1 MRMRLVVGFILLFF
15 IFLLSRVY
23 YLSIKSNV
31 YYEELAKQNAIKTE
45 FLPPVRGQITD
56 RNGTL
61 LAINDLGFSISIK
74 PYLSIKKSNKGILDK
89 ELSEL
94 TNLFPDLNAS
104 KLAEIYKRNDSY
116 YNQDFIKVVDFIP
129 YDEIIPHYSELNL
142 NKTIK
147 IDPVVKRK
155 YPFGKLASHIIG
167 YVGKANLQD
176 VQENEIAKLSNY
188 TGKSG
193 IERYYNDILQ
203 GEKGTRVYKVNAL
216 NQEVEQLSYT
226 PAMSNDIELTI
237 DIELQSYLTSLF
249 EGNAGAAIIMNVND
263 GSILAAGSFPEY
275 DLNPFVTGISFKDWD
290 ELSNSLDHPFTN
302 KLINGY
308 YPPGSVVKMGVGLSF
323 LNSKNISPSTQY
335 VCNGSIELGGRFFRC
350 WNRSGH
356 GPVDLKHAIK
366 YSCDVYFYNGS
377 LQVGIDQISETLSR
391 IGFGA
396 KTGVDLPSEFV
407 GTLPSKEWKM
417 QRYRQSWFQGDTLNT
432 AIGQGNFLATPMQI
446 ARYTAQIAKGAEVV
460 PHFLKSVENNN
471 TITEDKAQ
479 DSNEIFTLFEKSQ
492 LPYIRDAMYAVAN
505 EQGGTSYHYLRNLE
519 VKVAAKTGTAQ
530 VVGFSQADKNRV
542 DEKQLRY
549 YTRSHAWVTSYAPYS
564 KPRYVVTVLVEHGGR
579 TISSGVATAKIYQ
592 KMIELGYFKPEN
604 KANSPKKN

>member
-176 VQENEIAKLSNY
+176 IQENEIAKLSNY

-446 ARYTAQIAKGAEVV
+446 ARYTAQIAKGGEVI
-460 PHFLKSVENNN
+460 PHFLKSIENNN
-471 TITEDKAQ
+471 TTIENQMDENKK
-479 DSNEIFTLFEKSQ
+479 EIFTLFEKSQ

-505 EQGGTSYHYLRNLE
+505 EQGGTSYRYLHNLN

-530 VVGFSQADKNRV
+530 VVGFSQTDKNRV
-542 DEKQLRY
+542 DEKQFEY
-549 YTRSHAWVTSYAPYS
+549 YTRSHAWLTSYAPYS
-564 KPRYVVTVLVEHGGR
+564 KPKYVVTVLLEHGGR
-579 TISSGVATAKIYQ
+579 NITSGATVAKIYQ
-592 KMIELGYFKPEN
+592 KMIELGYFK
-604 KANSPKKN
+604 

>member
-45 FLPPVRGQITD
+45 FLAPVRGQITD

-94 TNLFPDLNAS
+94 ANLFPDLNAS

-323 LNSKNISPSTQY
+323 LNSKNISPTTQY

-350 WNRSGH
+350 WNRLGH

-432 AIGQGNFLATPMQI
+432 AIGQGSFLTTPMQI
-446 ARYTAQIAKGAEVV
+446 ARYTAQIAKGGEVI
-460 PHFLKSVENNN
+460 PHFLKSIENNN
-471 TITEDKAQ
+471 TTIENQMDENKK
-479 DSNEIFTLFEKSQ
+479 EIFTLFEKSQ

-505 EQGGTSYHYLRNLE
+505 EQGGTSYRYLHNLD

-530 VVGFSQADKNRV
+530 VVGFSQTDKNRV
-542 DEKQLRY
+542 DEKQFEY
-549 YTRSHAWVTSYAPYS
+549 YTRSHAWLTSYAPYS
-564 KPRYVVTVLVEHGGR
+564 KPKYVVTVLLEHGGR
-579 TISSGVATAKIYQ
+579 NITSGATVAKIYQ
-592 KMIELGYFKPEN
+592 KMIELGYFK
-604 KANSPKKN
+604 

>member
-167 YVGKANLQD
+167 YIGKANLQD

-290 ELSNSLDHPFTN
+290 ELLNSLDHPFTN

-446 ARYTAQIAKGAEVV
+446 ARYTAQIAKGGEVI
-460 PHFLKSVENNN
+460 PHFLKSIENNN
-471 TITEDKAQ
+471 TTIENQMDENKK
-479 DSNEIFTLFEKSQ
+479 EIFTLFEKSQ

-505 EQGGTSYHYLRNLE
+505 EQGGTSYRYLHNLD

-530 VVGFSQADKNRV
+530 VVGFSQTDKNRV
-542 DEKQLRY
+542 DEKQFEY
-549 YTRSHAWVTSYAPYS
+549 YTRSHAWLTSYAPYS
-564 KPRYVVTVLVEHGGR
+564 KPKYVVTVLLEHGGR
-579 TISSGVATAKIYQ
+579 NITSGATVAKIYQ
-592 KMIELGYFKPEN
+592 KMIELGYFK
-604 KANSPKKN
+604 

>member
-1 MRMRLVVGFILLFF
+1 MRIRLVVGFILLFF

-45 FLPPVRGQITD
+45 FLAPVRGQITD

-226 PAMSNDIELTI
+226 PAKSNDIELTI

-446 ARYTAQIAKGAEVV
+446 ARYTAQIAKGGEVI
-460 PHFLKSVENNN
+460 PHFLKSIENNN
-471 TITEDKAQ
+471 TTIENQMDENKK
-479 DSNEIFTLFEKSQ
+479 EIFTLFEKSQ

-505 EQGGTSYHYLRNLE
+505 EQGGTSYRYLHNLD

-530 VVGFSQADKNRV
+530 VVGFSQTDKNRV
-542 DEKQLRY
+542 DEKQFEY
-549 YTRSHAWVTSYAPYS
+549 YTRSHAWLTSYAPYS
-564 KPRYVVTVLVEHGGR
+564 KPKYVVTVLLEHGGR
-579 TISSGVATAKIYQ
+579 NITSGVTVAKIYQ
-592 KMIELGYFKPEN
+592 KMIDLGYFK
-604 KANSPKKN
+604 

>member
-446 ARYTAQIAKGAEVV
+446 ARYTAQIAKGGEVI
-460 PHFLKSVENNN
+460 PHFLKSIENNN
-471 TITEDKAQ
+471 TTIENQMDENKK
-479 DSNEIFTLFEKSQ
+479 EIFTLFEKSQ

-505 EQGGTSYHYLRNLE
+505 EQGGTSYRYLHNLD

-530 VVGFSQADKNRV
+530 VVGFSQTDKNRV
-542 DEKQLRY
+542 DEKQFQY
-549 YTRSHAWVTSYAPYS
+549 YTRSHAWLTSYAPYS
-564 KPRYVVTVLVEHGGR
+564 KPKYVVTVLLEHGGR
-579 TISSGVATAKIYQ
+579 NITSGATVAKIYQ
-592 KMIELGYFKPEN
+592 KMIELGYFK
-604 KANSPKKN
+604 

>member
-45 FLPPVRGQITD
+45 FLAPVRGQITD

-94 TNLFPDLNAS
+94 ANLFPDLNAS

-323 LNSKNISPSTQY
+323 LNSKNISPTTQY

-432 AIGQGNFLATPMQI
+432 AIGQGSFLTTPMQI
-446 ARYTAQIAKGAEVV
+446 ARYTAQIAKGGEVI
-460 PHFLKSVENNN
+460 PHFLKNIENNN
-471 TITEDKAQ
+471 TTIENQMDENKK
-479 DSNEIFTLFEKSQ
+479 EIFTLFEKSQ

-505 EQGGTSYHYLRNLE
+505 EQGGTSYRYLHNLD

-530 VVGFSQADKNRV
+530 VVGFSQTDKNRV
-542 DEKQLRY
+542 DEKQFEY
-549 YTRSHAWVTSYAPYS
+549 YTRSHAWLTSYAPYS
-564 KPRYVVTVLVEHGGR
+564 KPKYVVTVLLEHGGR
-579 TISSGVATAKIYQ
+579 NITSGATVAKIYQ
-592 KMIELGYFKPEN
+592 KMIELGYFK
-604 KANSPKKN
+604 

>member
-45 FLPPVRGQITD
+45 FLAPVRGQITD

-391 IGFGA
+391 IGFGV

-446 ARYTAQIAKGAEVV
+446 ARYTAQIAKGGEVI
-460 PHFLKSVENNN
+460 PHFLKSIENNN
-471 TITEDKAQ
+471 NTTIENQMDENKK
-479 DSNEIFTLFEKSQ
+479 EIFTLFEKSQ

-505 EQGGTSYHYLRNLE
+505 EQGGTSYRYLHNLD

-530 VVGFSQADKNRV
+530 VVGFSQTDKNRV
-542 DEKQLRY
+542 DEKQFEY
-549 YTRSHAWVTSYAPYS
+549 YTRSHAWLTSYAPYS
-564 KPRYVVTVLVEHGGR
+564 KPKYVVTVLLEHGGR
-579 TISSGVATAKIYQ
+579 NITSGATVAKIYQ
-592 KMIELGYFKPEN
+592 KMIDLGYFK
-604 KANSPKKN
+604 

>member
-335 VCNGSIELGGRFFRC
+335 VCNGSIKLGGRFFRC

-446 ARYTAQIAKGAEVV
+446 ARYTAQIAKGGEVI
-460 PHFLKSVENNN
+460 PHFLKSIENNN
-471 TITEDKAQ
+471 TTIENQMDENKK
-479 DSNEIFTLFEKSQ
+479 EIFTLFEKSQ

-505 EQGGTSYHYLRNLE
+505 EQGGTSYRYLHNLD

-530 VVGFSQADKNRV
+530 VVGFSQTDKNRV
-542 DEKQLRY
+542 DEKQFEY
-549 YTRSHAWVTSYAPYS
+549 YTRSHAWLTSYAPYS
-564 KPRYVVTVLVEHGGR
+564 KPKYVVTVLLEHGGR
-579 TISSGVATAKIYQ
+579 NITSGATVAKIYQ
-592 KMIELGYFKPEN
+592 KMIELGYFK
-604 KANSPKKN
+604 

>member
-1 MRMRLVVGFILLFF
+1 MRMRLVIGFILLFF

-31 YYEELAKQNAIKTE
+31 YYEELARQNAIKTE
-45 FLPPVRGQITD
+45 FLVPVRGQIRD

-89 ELSEL
+89 ELSKL
-94 TNLFPDLNAS
+94 ANLFPDLNTS

-116 YNQDFIKVVDFIP
+116 YNQDFIKVVDFIS

-226 PAMSNDIELTI
+226 PSMSNDIELTI

-377 LQVGIDQISETLSR
+377 LQVGIDQISKTLSR

-446 ARYTAQIAKGAEVV
+446 ARYTAQIAKGGEVI
-460 PHFLKSVENNN
+460 PHFLKSIENNN
-471 TITEDKAQ
+471 TTIENQMDENKK
-479 DSNEIFTLFEKSQ
+479 EIFTLFEKSQ

-505 EQGGTSYHYLRNLE
+505 EQGGTSYRYLHNLD

-530 VVGFSQADKNRV
+530 VVGFSQTDKNRV
-542 DEKQLRY
+542 DEKQFEY
-549 YTRSHAWVTSYAPYS
+549 YTRSHAWLTSYAPYS
-564 KPRYVVTVLVEHGGR
+564 KPKYVVTVLLEHGGR
-579 TISSGVATAKIYQ
+579 NITSGATVAKIYQ
-592 KMIELGYFKPEN
+592 KMIELGYFK
-604 KANSPKKN
+604 

>member
-1 MRMRLVVGFILLFF
+1 
-15 IFLLSRVY
+15 
-23 YLSIKSNV
+23 
-31 YYEELAKQNAIKTE
+31 TE

-446 ARYTAQIAKGAEVV
+446 ARYTAQIAKGGEVI
-460 PHFLKSVENNN
+460 PHFLKSIENNN
-471 TITEDKAQ
+471 TTIENQMDENKK
-479 DSNEIFTLFEKSQ
+479 EIFTLFEKSQ

-505 EQGGTSYHYLRNLE
+505 EQGGTSYRYLHNLD

-530 VVGFSQADKNRV
+530 VVGFSQTDKNRV
-542 DEKQLRY
+542 DEKQFEY
-549 YTRSHAWVTSYAPYS
+549 YTRSHAWLTSYAPYS
-564 KPRYVVTVLVEHGGR
+564 KPKYVVTVLLEHGGR
-579 TISSGVATAKIYQ
+579 NITSGATVAKIYQ
-592 KMIELGYFKPEN
+592 KMIELGYFK
-604 KANSPKKN
+604 

>member
-155 YPFGKLASHIIG
+155 YPFGKSASHIIG

-446 ARYTAQIAKGAEVV
+446 ARYTAQIAKGGEVI
-460 PHFLKSVENNN
+460 PHFLKSIENNN
-471 TITEDKAQ
+471 TTIENQMDENKK
-479 DSNEIFTLFEKSQ
+479 EIFTLFEKSQ

-505 EQGGTSYHYLRNLE
+505 EQGGTSYRYLHNLD

-530 VVGFSQADKNRV
+530 VVGFSQTDKNRV
-542 DEKQLRY
+542 DEKQFEY
-549 YTRSHAWVTSYAPYS
+549 YTRSHAWLTSYAPYS
-564 KPRYVVTVLVEHGGR
+564 KPKYVVTVLLEHGGR
-579 TISSGVATAKIYQ
+579 NITSGATVAKIYQ
-592 KMIELGYFKPEN
+592 KMIELGYFK
-604 KANSPKKN
+604 

>member
-31 YYEELAKQNAIKTE
+31 YYEDLAKQNAIKTE

-446 ARYTAQIAKGAEVV
+446 ARYTAQIAKGGEVI
-460 PHFLKSVENNN
+460 PHFLKSIENNN
-471 TITEDKAQ
+471 TTIENQMDENKK
-479 DSNEIFTLFEKSQ
+479 EIFTLFEKSQ

-505 EQGGTSYHYLRNLE
+505 EQGGTSYRYLHNLD

-530 VVGFSQADKNRV
+530 VVGFSQTDKNRV
-542 DEKQLRY
+542 DEKQFEY
-549 YTRSHAWVTSYAPYS
+549 YTRSHAWLTSYAPYS
-564 KPRYVVTVLVEHGGR
+564 KPKYVVTVLLEHGGR
-579 TISSGVATAKIYQ
+579 NITSGATVAKIYQ
-592 KMIELGYFKPEN
+592 KMIKLGYFK
-604 KANSPKKN
+604 

>member
-45 FLPPVRGQITD
+45 FLAPVRGQITD

-94 TNLFPDLNAS
+94 ANLFPDLNAS

-323 LNSKNISPSTQY
+323 LNSKNISPTTQY

-446 ARYTAQIAKGAEVV
+446 ARYTAQIAKGGEVI
-460 PHFLKSVENNN
+460 PHFLKSIENNN
-471 TITEDKAQ
+471 TTIENQMDENKK
-479 DSNEIFTLFEKSQ
+479 EIFTLFEKSQ

-505 EQGGTSYHYLRNLE
+505 EQGGTSYRYLHNLD

-530 VVGFSQADKNRV
+530 VVGFSQTDKNRV
-542 DEKQLRY
+542 DEKQFEY
-549 YTRSHAWVTSYAPYS
+549 YTRSHAWLTSYAPYS
-564 KPRYVVTVLVEHGGR
+564 KPKYVVTVLLEHGGR
-579 TISSGVATAKIYQ
+579 NITSGVTVAKIYQ
-592 KMIELGYFKPEN
+592 KMIELGYFK
-604 KANSPKKN
+604 

>member
-31 YYEELAKQNAIKTE
+31 YYEELAKQNAIKIE

-176 VQENEIAKLSNY
+176 VQENKIAKLSNY

-237 DIELQSYLTSLF
+237 DIELQSYLTSLL

-446 ARYTAQIAKGAEVV
+446 ARYTAQIAKGGEVI
-460 PHFLKSVENNN
+460 PHFLKSIENNN
-471 TITEDKAQ
+471 TTIENQMDENKK
-479 DSNEIFTLFEKSQ
+479 EIFTLFEKSQ

-505 EQGGTSYHYLRNLE
+505 EQGGTSYRYLHNLD

-530 VVGFSQADKNRV
+530 VVGFSQTDKNRV
-542 DEKQLRY
+542 DEKQFEY
-549 YTRSHAWVTSYAPYS
+549 YTRSHAWLTSYAPYS
-564 KPRYVVTVLVEHGGR
+564 KPKYVVTVLLEHGGR
-579 TISSGVATAKIYQ
+579 NITSGATVAKIYQ
-592 KMIELGYFKPEN
+592 KMIELGYFK
-604 KANSPKKN
+604 

>member
-31 YYEELAKQNAIKTE
+31 YYEELTKQNAIKTE

-446 ARYTAQIAKGAEVV
+446 ARYTAQIAKGGEVI
-460 PHFLKSVENNN
+460 PHFLKSIENNN
-471 TITEDKAQ
+471 TTIENQMDENKK
-479 DSNEIFTLFEKSQ
+479 EIFTLFEKSQ

-505 EQGGTSYHYLRNLE
+505 EQGGTSYRYLHNLD

-530 VVGFSQADKNRV
+530 VVGFSQTDKNRV
-542 DEKQLRY
+542 DEKQFEY
-549 YTRSHAWVTSYAPYS
+549 YTRSHAWLTSYAPYS
-564 KPRYVVTVLVEHGGR
+564 KPKYVVTVLLEHGGR
-579 TISSGVATAKIYQ
+579 NITSGATVAKIYQ
-592 KMIELGYFKPEN
+592 KMIELGYFK
-604 KANSPKKN
+604 

>member
-203 GEKGTRVYKVNAL
+203 GEKGTRIYKVNAL

-446 ARYTAQIAKGAEVV
+446 ARYTAQIAKGGEVI
-460 PHFLKSVENNN
+460 PHFLKSIENNN
-471 TITEDKAQ
+471 TTIENQMDENKK
-479 DSNEIFTLFEKSQ
+479 EIFTLFEKSQ

-505 EQGGTSYHYLRNLE
+505 EQGGTSYRYLHNLD

-530 VVGFSQADKNRV
+530 VVGFSQTDKNRV
-542 DEKQLRY
+542 DEKQFEY
-549 YTRSHAWVTSYAPYS
+549 YTRSHAWLTSYAPYS
-564 KPRYVVTVLVEHGGR
+564 KPKYVVTVLLEHGGR
-579 TISSGVATAKIYQ
+579 NITSGATVAKIYQ
-592 KMIELGYFKPEN
+592 KMIELGYFK
-604 KANSPKKN
+604 

>member
-15 IFLLSRVY
+15 IFLLSRVC

-446 ARYTAQIAKGAEVV
+446 ARYTAQIAKGGEVI
-460 PHFLKSVENNN
+460 PHFLKSIENNN
-471 TITEDKAQ
+471 TTIENQMDENKK
-479 DSNEIFTLFEKSQ
+479 EIFTLFEKSQ

-505 EQGGTSYHYLRNLE
+505 EQGGTSYRYLHNLD

-530 VVGFSQADKNRV
+530 VVGFSQTDKNRV
-542 DEKQLRY
+542 DEKQFEY
-549 YTRSHAWVTSYAPYS
+549 YTRSHAWLTSYAPYS
-564 KPRYVVTVLVEHGGR
+564 KPKYVVTVLLEHGGR
-579 TISSGVATAKIYQ
+579 NITSGATVAKIYQ
-592 KMIELGYFKPEN
+592 KMIELGYFK
-604 KANSPKKN
+604 

>member
-74 PYLSIKKSNKGILDK
+74 PYLSIKKSNKGVLDK

-446 ARYTAQIAKGAEVV
+446 ARYTAQIAKGGEVI
-460 PHFLKSVENNN
+460 PHFLKSIENNN
-471 TITEDKAQ
+471 TTIENQMDENKK
-479 DSNEIFTLFEKSQ
+479 EIFTLFEKSQ

-505 EQGGTSYHYLRNLE
+505 EQGGTSYRYLHNLD

-530 VVGFSQADKNRV
+530 VVGFSQTDKNRV
-542 DEKQLRY
+542 DEKQFEY
-549 YTRSHAWVTSYAPYS
+549 YTRSHAWLTSYAPYS
-564 KPRYVVTVLVEHGGR
+564 KPKYVVTVLLEHGGR
-579 TISSGVATAKIYQ
+579 NITSGATVAKIYQ
-592 KMIELGYFKPEN
+592 KMIELGYFK
-604 KANSPKKN
+604 

>member
-446 ARYTAQIAKGAEVV
+446 ARYTAQIAKGGEVI
-460 PHFLKSVENNN
+460 PHFLKSIENNN
-471 TITEDKAQ
+471 TTIENQMDENKK
-479 DSNEIFTLFEKSQ
+479 EIFTLFEKSQ

-505 EQGGTSYHYLRNLE
+505 EQGGTSYRYLHNLD

-530 VVGFSQADKNRV
+530 VVGFSQTDKNRV
-542 DEKQLRY
+542 DEKQFEY
-549 YTRSHAWVTSYAPYS
+549 YTRSHAWLTSYAPYS
-564 KPRYVVTVLVEHGGR
+564 KPKYVVTVLLEHGGR
-579 TISSGVATAKIYQ
+579 NITSGTTVAKIYQ
-592 KMIELGYFKPEN
+592 KMIELGYFK
-604 KANSPKKN
+604 

>member
-45 FLPPVRGQITD
+45 FLAPVRGQITD

-94 TNLFPDLNAS
+94 ANLFPDLNAS

-446 ARYTAQIAKGAEVV
+446 ARYTAQIAKGGEVI
-460 PHFLKSVENNN
+460 PHFLKSIENNN
-471 TITEDKAQ
+471 TTIENQMDENKK
-479 DSNEIFTLFEKSQ
+479 EIFTLFEKSQ

-505 EQGGTSYHYLRNLE
+505 EQGGTSYRYLHNLD

-530 VVGFSQADKNRV
+530 VVGFSQTDKNRV
-542 DEKQLRY
+542 DEKQFEY
-549 YTRSHAWVTSYAPYS
+549 YTRSHAWLTSYAPYS
-564 KPRYVVTVLVEHGGR
+564 KPKYVVTVLLEHGGR
-579 TISSGVATAKIYQ
+579 NITSGATVAKIYQ
-592 KMIELGYFKPEN
+592 KMIELGYFK
-604 KANSPKKN
+604 

>member
-31 YYEELAKQNAIKTE
+31 YYEELAKQNAIKIE

-237 DIELQSYLTSLF
+237 DIELQSYLTSLL

-446 ARYTAQIAKGAEVV
+446 ARYTAQIAKGGEVI
-460 PHFLKSVENNN
+460 PHFLKSIENNN
-471 TITEDKAQ
+471 TTIENQMDENKK
-479 DSNEIFTLFEKSQ
+479 EIFTLFEKSQ

-505 EQGGTSYHYLRNLE
+505 EQGGTSYRYLHNLD

-530 VVGFSQADKNRV
+530 VVGFSQTDKNRV
-542 DEKQLRY
+542 DEKQFEY
-549 YTRSHAWVTSYAPYS
+549 YTRSHAWLASYAPYS
-564 KPRYVVTVLVEHGGR
+564 KPKYVVTVLLEHGGR
-579 TISSGVATAKIYQ
+579 NITSGATVAKIYQ
-592 KMIELGYFKPEN
+592 KMIELGYFK
-604 KANSPKKN
+604 

>member
-45 FLPPVRGQITD
+45 FLAPVRGQITD

-142 NKTIK
+142 SKTIK

-226 PAMSNDIELTI
+226 PAKSNDIELTI

-446 ARYTAQIAKGAEVV
+446 ARYTAQIAKGGEVI
-460 PHFLKSVENNN
+460 PHFLKSIENNN
-471 TITEDKAQ
+471 TTIENQMDENKK
-479 DSNEIFTLFEKSQ
+479 EIFTLFEKSQ

-505 EQGGTSYHYLRNLE
+505 EQGGTSYRYLHNLD

-530 VVGFSQADKNRV
+530 VVGFSQTDKNRV
-542 DEKQLRY
+542 DEKQFEY
-549 YTRSHAWVTSYAPYS
+549 YTRSHAWLTSYAPYS
-564 KPRYVVTVLVEHGGR
+564 KPKYVVTVLLEHGGR
-579 TISSGVATAKIYQ
+579 NITSGATVAKIYQ
-592 KMIELGYFKPEN
+592 KMIDLGYFK
-604 KANSPKKN
+604 

>member
-216 NQEVEQLSYT
+216 NQEVEQLSHT

-446 ARYTAQIAKGAEVV
+446 ARYTAQIAKGGEVI
-460 PHFLKSVENNN
+460 PHFLKSIENNN
-471 TITEDKAQ
+471 TTIENQMDENKK
-479 DSNEIFTLFEKSQ
+479 EIFTLFEKSQ
-492 LPYIRDAMYAVAN
+492 LSYIRDAMYAVAN
-505 EQGGTSYHYLRNLE
+505 EQGGTSYRYLHNLD

-530 VVGFSQADKNRV
+530 VVGFSQTDKNRV
-542 DEKQLRY
+542 DEKQFEY
-549 YTRSHAWVTSYAPYS
+549 YTRSHAWLTSYAPYS
-564 KPRYVVTVLVEHGGR
+564 KPKYVVTVLLEHGGR
-579 TISSGVATAKIYQ
+579 NITSGATVAKIYQ
-592 KMIELGYFKPEN
+592 KMIELGYFK
-604 KANSPKKN
+604 

>member
-45 FLPPVRGQITD
+45 FLPPVRGQIAD

-94 TNLFPDLNAS
+94 INLFPDLNAS

-323 LNSKNISPSTQY
+323 LNSKNISLSTQY

-391 IGFGA
+391 IGFGV

-417 QRYRQSWFQGDTLNT
+417 QRYKQSWFQGDTLNT

-446 ARYTAQIAKGAEVV
+446 ARYTAQIAKGGEVI
-460 PHFLKSVENNN
+460 PHFLKSIENNN
-471 TITEDKAQ
+471 TTIENQMDENKK
-479 DSNEIFTLFEKSQ
+479 EIFTLFEKSQ

-505 EQGGTSYHYLRNLE
+505 EQGGTSYRYLHNLD

-530 VVGFSQADKNRV
+530 VVGFSQTDKNRV
-542 DEKQLRY
+542 DEKQFEY
-549 YTRSHAWVTSYAPYS
+549 YTRSHAWLTSYAPYS
-564 KPRYVVTVLVEHGGR
+564 KPKYVVTVLLEHGGR
-579 TISSGVATAKIYQ
+579 NITSGATVAKIYQ
-592 KMIELGYFKPEN
+592 KMIELGYFK
-604 KANSPKKN
+604 

>member
-45 FLPPVRGQITD
+45 FLVPVRGQITD

-249 EGNAGAAIIMNVND
+249 EGNAGAAIIMNAND

-446 ARYTAQIAKGAEVV
+446 ARYTAQIAKGGEVI
-460 PHFLKSVENNN
+460 PHFLKSIENNN
-471 TITEDKAQ
+471 TTIENQMDENKK
-479 DSNEIFTLFEKSQ
+479 EIFTLFEKSQ

-505 EQGGTSYHYLRNLE
+505 EQGGTSYRYLHNLD

-530 VVGFSQADKNRV
+530 VVGFSQTDKNRV
-542 DEKQLRY
+542 DEKQFEY
-549 YTRSHAWVTSYAPYS
+549 YTRSHAWLTSYAPYS
-564 KPRYVVTVLVEHGGR
+564 KPKYVVTVLLEHGGR
-579 TISSGVATAKIYQ
+579 NITSGATVAKIYQ
-592 KMIELGYFKPEN
+592 KMIELGYFK
-604 KANSPKKN
+604 

>member
-446 ARYTAQIAKGAEVV
+446 ARYTAQIAKGGEVI
-460 PHFLKSVENNN
+460 PHFLKSIENNN
-471 TITEDKAQ
+471 TTIENQMDENKK
-479 DSNEIFTLFEKSQ
+479 EIFTLFEKSQ

-505 EQGGTSYHYLRNLE
+505 EQGGTSYRYLHNLD

-530 VVGFSQADKNRV
+530 VVGFSQTDKNRV
-542 DEKQLRY
+542 DEKQFEY
-549 YTRSHAWVTSYAPYS
+549 YTRSHAWLTSYAPYF
-564 KPRYVVTVLVEHGGR
+564 KPKYVVTVLLEHGGR
-579 TISSGVATAKIYQ
+579 NITSGATVAKIYQ
-592 KMIELGYFKPEN
+592 KMIDLGYFK
-604 KANSPKKN
+604 

>member
-45 FLPPVRGQITD
+45 FLAPVRGQITD

-226 PAMSNDIELTI
+226 PAKSNDIELTI

-446 ARYTAQIAKGAEVV
+446 ARYTAQIAKGGEVI
-460 PHFLKSVENNN
+460 PHFLKSIENNN
-471 TITEDKAQ
+471 TTIENQMDENKK
-479 DSNEIFTLFEKSQ
+479 EIFTLFEKSQ

-505 EQGGTSYHYLRNLE
+505 EQGGTSYRYLHNLD

-530 VVGFSQADKNRV
+530 VVGFLQTDKNRV
-542 DEKQLRY
+542 DEKQFEY
-549 YTRSHAWVTSYAPYS
+549 YTRSHAWLTSYAPYS
-564 KPRYVVTVLVEHGGR
+564 KPKYVVTVLLEHGGR
-579 TISSGVATAKIYQ
+579 NITSGATVAKIYQ
-592 KMIELGYFKPEN
+592 KMIELGYFK
-604 KANSPKKN
+604 

>member
-1 MRMRLVVGFILLFF
+1 M
-15 IFLLSRVY
+15 
-23 YLSIKSNV
+23 SIKSNV

-432 AIGQGNFLATPMQI
+432 AIGQGGFLATPMQI
-446 ARYTAQIAKGAEVV
+446 ARYTAQIAKGGEVI
-460 PHFLKSVENNN
+460 PHFLKSIENNN
-471 TITEDKAQ
+471 TTIENQMDENKK
-479 DSNEIFTLFEKSQ
+479 EIFTLFEKSQ

-505 EQGGTSYHYLRNLE
+505 EQGGTSYRYLHNLD

-530 VVGFSQADKNRV
+530 VVGFSQTDKNRV
-542 DEKQLRY
+542 DEKQFEY
-549 YTRSHAWVTSYAPYS
+549 YTRSHAWLTSYAPYS
-564 KPRYVVTVLVEHGGR
+564 KPKYVVTVLLEHGGR
-579 TISSGVATAKIYQ
+579 NITSGATVAKIYQ
-592 KMIELGYFKPEN
+592 KMIELGYFK
-604 KANSPKKN
+604 

>member
-1 MRMRLVVGFILLFF
+1 MRMRLVVGFMLLFF

-446 ARYTAQIAKGAEVV
+446 ARYTAQIAKGGEVI
-460 PHFLKSVENNN
+460 PHFLKSIENNN
-471 TITEDKAQ
+471 TTIENQMDENKK
-479 DSNEIFTLFEKSQ
+479 EIFTLFEKSQ

-505 EQGGTSYHYLRNLE
+505 EQGGTSYRYLHNLD

-530 VVGFSQADKNRV
+530 VVGFSQTDKNRV
-542 DEKQLRY
+542 DEKQFEY
-549 YTRSHAWVTSYAPYS
+549 YTRSHAWLTSYAPYS
-564 KPRYVVTVLVEHGGR
+564 KPKYVVTVLLEHGGR
-579 TISSGVATAKIYQ
+579 NITSGATVAKIYQ
-592 KMIELGYFKPEN
+592 KMIDLGYFK
-604 KANSPKKN
+604 

>member
-216 NQEVEQLSYT
+216 NQEVKQLSYT

-446 ARYTAQIAKGAEVV
+446 ARYTAQIAKGGEVI
-460 PHFLKSVENNN
+460 PHFLKSIENNN
-471 TITEDKAQ
+471 TTIENQMDENKK
-479 DSNEIFTLFEKSQ
+479 EIFTLFEKSQ

-505 EQGGTSYHYLRNLE
+505 EQGGTSYRYLHNLD

-530 VVGFSQADKNRV
+530 VVGFSQTDKNRV
-542 DEKQLRY
+542 DEKQFEY
-549 YTRSHAWVTSYAPYS
+549 YTRSHAWLTSYAPYS
-564 KPRYVVTVLVEHGGR
+564 KPKYVVTVLLEHGGR
-579 TISSGVATAKIYQ
+579 NITSGATVAKIYQ
-592 KMIELGYFKPEN
+592 KMIELGYFK
-604 KANSPKKN
+604 

>member
-1 MRMRLVVGFILLFF
+1 
-15 IFLLSRVY
+15 
-23 YLSIKSNV
+23 
-31 YYEELAKQNAIKTE
+31 NAIKTE

-446 ARYTAQIAKGAEVV
+446 ARYTAQIAKGGEVI
-460 PHFLKSVENNN
+460 PHFLKSIENNN
-471 TITEDKAQ
+471 TTIENQMDENKK
-479 DSNEIFTLFEKSQ
+479 EIFTLFEKSQ

-505 EQGGTSYHYLRNLE
+505 EQGGTSYRYLHNLD

-530 VVGFSQADKNRV
+530 VVGFSQTDKNRV
-542 DEKQLRY
+542 DEKQFEY
-549 YTRSHAWVTSYAPYS
+549 YTRSHAWLTSYAPYS
-564 KPRYVVTVLVEHGGR
+564 KPKYVVTVLLEHGGR
-579 TISSGVATAKIYQ
+579 NITSGATVAKIYQ
-592 KMIELGYFKPEN
+592 KMIELGYFK
-604 KANSPKKN
+604 

>member
-45 FLPPVRGQITD
+45 FLPPVRGQIAD

-74 PYLSIKKSNKGILDK
+74 PYLSIKKSNKGILDQ

-335 VCNGSIELGGRFFRC
+335 ICNGSIELGGRFFRC

-446 ARYTAQIAKGAEVV
+446 ARYTAQIAKGGEVI
-460 PHFLKSVENNN
+460 PHFLKSIENNN
-471 TITEDKAQ
+471 TTIENQMDENKK
-479 DSNEIFTLFEKSQ
+479 EIFTLFEKSQ

-505 EQGGTSYHYLRNLE
+505 EQGGTSYRYLHNLD

-530 VVGFSQADKNRV
+530 VVGFSQTDKNRV
-542 DEKQLRY
+542 DEKQFEY
-549 YTRSHAWVTSYAPYS
+549 YTRSHAWLTSYAPYS
-564 KPRYVVTVLVEHGGR
+564 KPKYVVTVLLEHGGR
-579 TISSGVATAKIYQ
+579 NITSGATVAKIYQ
-592 KMIELGYFKPEN
+592 KMIDLGYFK
-604 KANSPKKN
+604 

>member
-94 TNLFPDLNAS
+94 ANLFPDLNAS

-116 YNQDFIKVVDFIP
+116 YNQDFIKVVDFIS

-226 PAMSNDIELTI
+226 PAKSNDIELTI

-432 AIGQGNFLATPMQI
+432 AIGQGNFLTTPMQI
-446 ARYTAQIAKGAEVV
+446 ARYTAQIAKGGEVI
-460 PHFLKSVENNN
+460 PHFLKSIENNN
-471 TITEDKAQ
+471 TTIENQMDENKK
-479 DSNEIFTLFEKSQ
+479 EIFTLFEKSQ

-505 EQGGTSYHYLRNLE
+505 EQGGTSYRYLHNLD

-530 VVGFSQADKNRV
+530 VVGFSQTDKNRV
-542 DEKQLRY
+542 DEKQFEY
-549 YTRSHAWVTSYAPYS
+549 YTRSHAWLTSYAPYS
-564 KPRYVVTVLVEHGGR
+564 KPKYVVTVLLEHGGR
-579 TISSGVATAKIYQ
+579 NITSGATVAKIYQ
-592 KMIELGYFKPEN
+592 KMIELGYFK
-604 KANSPKKN
+604 

>member
-1 MRMRLVVGFILLFF
+1 
-15 IFLLSRVY
+15 
-23 YLSIKSNV
+23 
-31 YYEELAKQNAIKTE
+31 YEELAKQNAIKTE
-45 FLPPVRGQITD
+45 FLAPVRGQITD

-226 PAMSNDIELTI
+226 PAKSNDIELTI

-446 ARYTAQIAKGAEVV
+446 ARYTAQIAKGGEVI
-460 PHFLKSVENNN
+460 PHFLKSIENNN
-471 TITEDKAQ
+471 TTIENQMDENKK
-479 DSNEIFTLFEKSQ
+479 EIFTLFEKSQ

-505 EQGGTSYHYLRNLE
+505 EQGGTSYRYLHNLD

-530 VVGFSQADKNRV
+530 VVGFSQTDKNRV
-542 DEKQLRY
+542 DEKQFEY
-549 YTRSHAWVTSYAPYS
+549 YTRSHAWLTSYAPYS
-564 KPRYVVTVLVEHGGR
+564 KPKYVVTVLLEHGGR
-579 TISSGVATAKIYQ
+579 NITSGATVAKIYQ
-592 KMIELGYFKPEN
+592 KMIELGYFK
-604 KANSPKKN
+604 

>member
-1 MRMRLVVGFILLFF
+1 
-15 IFLLSRVY
+15 
-23 YLSIKSNV
+23 
-31 YYEELAKQNAIKTE
+31 
-45 FLPPVRGQITD
+45 
-56 RNGTL
+56 GTL

-446 ARYTAQIAKGAEVV
+446 ARYTAQIAKGGEVI
-460 PHFLKSVENNN
+460 PHFLKSIENNN
-471 TITEDKAQ
+471 TTIENQMDENKK
-479 DSNEIFTLFEKSQ
+479 EIFTLFEKSQ

-505 EQGGTSYHYLRNLE
+505 EQGGTSYRYLHNLD

-530 VVGFSQADKNRV
+530 VVGFSQTDKNRV
-542 DEKQLRY
+542 DEKQFEY
-549 YTRSHAWVTSYAPYS
+549 YTRSHAWLTSYAPYS
-564 KPRYVVTVLVEHGGR
+564 KPKYVVTVLLEHGGR
-579 TISSGVATAKIYQ
+579 NITSGATVAKIYQ
-592 KMIELGYFKPEN
+592 KMIELGYFK
-604 KANSPKKN
+604 

>member
-446 ARYTAQIAKGAEVV
+446 ARYTAQIAKGGEVI
-460 PHFLKSVENNN
+460 PHFLKSIENNN
-471 TITEDKAQ
+471 ATIENQMDENKK
-479 DSNEIFTLFEKSQ
+479 EIFTLFEKSQ

-505 EQGGTSYHYLRNLE
+505 EQGGTSYRYLHNLD

-530 VVGFSQADKNRV
+530 VVGFSQTDKNRV
-542 DEKQLRY
+542 DEKQFEY
-549 YTRSHAWVTSYAPYS
+549 YTRSHAWLTSYAPYS
-564 KPRYVVTVLVEHGGR
+564 KPKYVVTVLLEHGGR
-579 TISSGVATAKIYQ
+579 NITSGATVAKIYQ
-592 KMIELGYFKPEN
+592 KMIDLGYFK
-604 KANSPKKN
+604 

>member
-45 FLPPVRGQITD
+45 FLPPIRGQITD

-446 ARYTAQIAKGAEVV
+446 ARYTAQIAKGGEVI
-460 PHFLKSVENNN
+460 PHFLKSIENNN
-471 TITEDKAQ
+471 TTIENQMDENKK
-479 DSNEIFTLFEKSQ
+479 EIFTLFEKSQ

-505 EQGGTSYHYLRNLE
+505 EQGGTSYRYLHNLD

-530 VVGFSQADKNRV
+530 VVGFSQTDKNRV
-542 DEKQLRY
+542 DEKQFEY
-549 YTRSHAWVTSYAPYS
+549 YTRSHAWLTSYAPYS
-564 KPRYVVTVLVEHGGR
+564 KPKYVVTVLLEHGGR
-579 TISSGVATAKIYQ
+579 NITSGATVAKIYQ
-592 KMIELGYFKPEN
+592 KMIDLGYFK
-604 KANSPKKN
+604 

>member
-1 MRMRLVVGFILLFF
+1 MRMCLVVGFILLFF

-446 ARYTAQIAKGAEVV
+446 ARYTAQIAKGGEVI
-460 PHFLKSVENNN
+460 PHFLKSIENNN
-471 TITEDKAQ
+471 TTIENQMDENKK
-479 DSNEIFTLFEKSQ
+479 EIFTLFEKSQ

-505 EQGGTSYHYLRNLE
+505 EQGGTSYRYLHNLN

-530 VVGFSQADKNRV
+530 VVGFSQTDKNRV
-542 DEKQLRY
+542 DEKQFEY
-549 YTRSHAWVTSYAPYS
+549 YTRSHAWLTSYAPYS
-564 KPRYVVTVLVEHGGR
+564 KPKYVVTVLLEHGGR
-579 TISSGVATAKIYQ
+579 NITSGATVAKIYQ
-592 KMIELGYFKPEN
+592 KMIELGYFK
-604 KANSPKKN
+604 

>member
-1 MRMRLVVGFILLFF
+1 MFF

-446 ARYTAQIAKGAEVV
+446 ARYTAQIAKGGEVI
-460 PHFLKSVENNN
+460 PHFLKSIENNN
-471 TITEDKAQ
+471 TTIENQMDENKK
-479 DSNEIFTLFEKSQ
+479 EIFTLFEKSQ

-505 EQGGTSYHYLRNLE
+505 EQGGTSYRYLHNLD

-530 VVGFSQADKNRV
+530 VVGFSQTDKNRV
-542 DEKQLRY
+542 DEKQFEY
-549 YTRSHAWVTSYAPYS
+549 YTRSHAWLTSYAPYS
-564 KPRYVVTVLVEHGGR
+564 KPKYVVTVLLEHGGR
-579 TISSGVATAKIYQ
+579 NITSGATVAKIYQ
-592 KMIELGYFKPEN
+592 KMIDLGYFK
-604 KANSPKKN
+604 